1 MKVSLMYLSTIEA
14 LKQMPKNKKII
25 VKDESV
31 SVTQL
36 INELTKMMGW
46 LYKDL
51 NTDDIEKVVRCYN
64 CKYYRKY
71 KKKRSLKSETFYA
84 CSLDKAKRRPDFFC
98 KDGDNR

>member
-1 MKVSLMYLSTIEA
+1 MKVSLMYLGTIEA
-14 LKQMPKNKKII
+14 LKQMPKNRKIT

-36 INELTKMMGW
+36 INGLTKMMGW

-51 NTDDIEKVVRCYN
+51 TTDDIEKVVRCYD

-71 KKKRSLKSETFYA
+71 KKKGSLKSETFYA
-84 CSLDKAKRRPDFFC
+84 CYWDKAKRRPDFFC
-98 KDGDNR
+98 KDGEKR

>member
-1 MKVSLMYLSTIEA
+1 MKVSLMYLGTIEA

-71 KKKRSLKSETFYA
+71 KKK
-84 CSLDKAKRRPDFFC
+84 DP
-98 KDGDNR
+98 